1 MTEFSVYHG
10 DQKGLQPPSNH
21 RYDQFLSVWK
31 SIISRVE
38 TQLRFLTSSVF
49 TEVFNFIENSHTSWL
64 SLHNLEAKS
73 IVNLEQIPTALLLA
87 GVNTPDHSVIY
98 GHLRNLIL
106 ESGGHVAVVS
116 PGANTTSVRSLVA
129 LVVQQL
135 LDDSCHQSKGFR
147 NDEGSDENLRV
158 PSQDLKESKYT
169 LVQNFTPATRSSYL
183 ALIEW
188 YYSGTK
194 KYCGPS
200 APEWNPE
207 FKTPAPPTT
216 PRPRSQRSTSQPR
229 SQKSHQPC
237 PMSSASPRL
246 STPTRRNQRF
256 SLRSNEVSNTLKSEL
271 ADSVSASPGSGV
283 LSDLKQ
289 SSASLRPLVIIL
301 TEIESIPVQV
311 LCDFIELTSLYVSGQ
326 IRGRSCSLPINFVFG
341 LSTIPEIGFEPRFS
355 ASILSRLTIRRFSVP
370 SPSAFLNVVLKE
382 FCMLEHYLKTP
393 HPELL
398 ELPELAHKYLTSI
411 NSRDLAQIVTL
422 DYPSLANCVLDNTTS
437 TLTVS
442 HPTLPIIDNSSPQ
455 TAQQTTHTSSSSS
468 SVNSRLVNK
477 IVEHLE
483 NHLKLQYL
491 IPYVLNWLL
500 IIMTPV
506 SARPLGKNIGDLY
519 RLWLKNGLVNAEE
532 FNLTIN
538 LLGGVPKEHLLNSVQ
553 DAYDFLLK
561 ESASL
566 IQSQHPTSLWW
577 SPSTLSEGRK
587 CLNSLADS
595 TLSWYTK
602 LSMACQ
608 EASMNKQLSQCHQEQ
623 STDNDTLTT
632 TAEISVNNQ
641 DTVPAK
647 PVEFN
652 TKRKISLRN
661 LRQSCRSPTDL
672 SRMIEFQGTTVSAN
686 ILRLSYHDKQA
697 RLKPPLHRFTLTKAR
712 AKGRIEAGVVK
723 KAYINKG
730 DHRKK
735 YATSSPN
742 RPLSAITSTIHKTQW
757 DITRKEFLSWIQLK
771 LNELIPS
778 FHQLPL
784 HEVFYGPSMIENGIH
799 SSSSSSSFTYDDSSI
814 HSQLALSIRRRLN
827 PPFQRCLHQALVNPG
842 VYLQITDLKLS
853 NSSSISSK
861 LFDLCILYKLL
872 IETNKMVNLYDWLM
886 AFASIL
892 GEAVDSENPP
902 SQETQCRFLQGL
914 AELQYLG
921 CIKSTRRKVDHVIR
935 LTWISG
941 LL

>member
-10 DQKGLQPPSNH
+10 DQKGPQPPSDH
-21 RYDQFLSVWK
+21 RYDQFLNVWK

-38 TQLRFLTSSVF
+38 TQLRLLTSSVF

-73 IVNLEQIPTALLLA
+73 FVNLEQIPTALLLA

-116 PGANTTSVRSLVA
+116 PGANTTSVRSLVS

-135 LDDSCHQSKGFR
+135 LDDSCHQSKRFR

-158 PSQDLKESKYT
+158 PSQDFKEPKYT
-169 LVQNFTPATRSSYL
+169 LVQNFTPAIRSSYL
-183 ALIEW
+183 ALVEW

-229 SQKSHQPC
+229 SQKSHQLC

-370 SPSAFLNVVLKE
+370 SPSAFLNVILKE
-382 FCMLEHYLKTP
+382 IIQFPGLHPTYSVLNYLMDGIFLCLDYSVKNFLQRLKFCMLEHYLKTP

-398 ELPELAHKYLTSI
+398 QSPELAHKYLTSI

-422 DYPSLANCVLDNTTS
+422 DYPSLANCVLDNTTTS

-442 HPTLPIIDNSSPQ
+442 HSTLPIVDNSSPQ
-455 TAQQTTHTSSSSS
+455 TAQQTTHTSSSS

-538 LLGGVPKEHLLNSVQ
+538 LLGGVPKENLLNSVQ

-608 EASMNKQLSQCHQEQ
+608 EASMNKQLSQSHQEQ
-623 STDNDTLTT
+623 STDNDPLAITT
-632 TAEISVNNQ
+632 EISVNNQ

-647 PVEFN
+647 PVGFN

-661 LRQSCRSPTDL
+661 LRQHL
-672 SRMIEFQGTTVSAN
+672 QE
-686 ILRLSYHDKQA
+686 
-697 RLKPPLHRFTLTKAR
+697 
-712 AKGRIEAGVVK
+712 
-723 KAYINKG
+723 
-730 DHRKK
+730 

-757 DITRKEFLSWIQLK
+757 DITRKEFLNWIQLK

-778 FHQLPL
+778 FNQLPL

-799 SSSSSSSFTYDDSSI
+799 SSSSSSFTYDDSSI

-842 VYLQITDLKLS
+842 VYLQIADLKLS

-941 LL
+941 LV

>member
-10 DQKGLQPPSNH
+10 DQKGLQLPSNH

-38 TQLRFLTSSVF
+38 IQLRFLTSSVF
-49 TEVFNFIENSHTSWL
+49 TEVFNFIENSHTAWL
-64 SLHNLEAKS
+64 SLHNSETNSL
-73 IVNLEQIPTALLLA
+73 VNLEQIPTALLLA

-98 GHLRNLIL
+98 GHLKNLIL
-106 ESGGHVAVVS
+106 ESGGHVAVIS
-116 PGANTTSVRSLVA
+116 PGANTTSVRSLVS

-135 LDDSCHQSKGFR
+135 SVDSYHQSKRLR
-147 NDEGSDENLRV
+147 NDEDSDENSRV
-158 PSQDLKESKYT
+158 TLQDHKEPKYT
-169 LVQNFTPATRSSYL
+169 SVKNFTSATRSSYL
-183 ALIEW
+183 ALVEW

-194 KYCGPS
+194 KYCGS
-200 APEWNPE
+200 SVSECNPE

-216 PRPRSQRSTSQPR
+216 PRSRSQRSTSQPR
-229 SQKSHQPC
+229 SQKSHQLC
-237 PMSSASPRL
+237 PMSAASPRL
-246 STPTRRNQRF
+246 STPTRRNQRC
-256 SLRSNEVSNTLKSEL
+256 SLHSNEVSNTLKSEL
-271 ADSVSASPGSGV
+271 ADSISSSPGPGM
-283 LSDLKQ
+283 LSELKQ
-289 SSASLRPLVIIL
+289 NSSLLRPLVIIL

-311 LCDFIELTSLYVSGQ
+311 LCDFIELTSLYVAGQ
-326 IRGRSCSLPINFVFG
+326 IRGRSCSLPITFVFG

-382 FCMLEHYLKTP
+382 IIQFPGLHPTYSVLNYLMDGLFLCLDYSVKNFLQRLKFCMLEHYLKTP

-398 ELPELAHKYLTSI
+398 QSPELAYKYLTSI
-411 NSRDLAQIVTL
+411 NSRDLAKIITL
-422 DYPSLANCVLDNTTS
+422 DYPSLANCVVDNTTTS
-437 TLTVS
+437 TPTVS
-442 HPTLPIIDNSSPQ
+442 HPTLPIVNNSFPQ
-455 TAQQTTHTSSSSS
+455 TAQQTAH
-468 SVNSRLVNK
+468 RLVNK

-500 IIMTPV
+500 IIITPL

-538 LLGGVPKEHLLNSVQ
+538 LLGGVPKELLLNSVQ
-553 DAYDFLLK
+553 DAYDYLLK
-561 ESASL
+561 ESTSL
-566 IQSQHPTSLWW
+566 IQSQNPTSLWW

-587 CLNSLADS
+587 CLNNLADS
-595 TLSWYTK
+595 TLSWHTK

-608 EASMNKQLSQCHQEQ
+608 EASTNKQLSQCHQEQ
-623 STDNDTLTT
+623 STDNDTLTI
-632 TAEISVNNQ
+632 TAATSVNNQ
-641 DTVPAK
+641 DTVPVK

-661 LRQSCRSPTDL
+661 LRQHL
-672 SRMIEFQGTTVSAN
+672 QE
-686 ILRLSYHDKQA
+686 
-697 RLKPPLHRFTLTKAR
+697 
-712 AKGRIEAGVVK
+712 
-723 KAYINKG
+723 
-730 DHRKK
+730 

-757 DITRKEFLSWIQLK
+757 DITRKEFLNWIQLK

-778 FHQLPL
+778 FNQLPL
-784 HEVFYGPSMIENGIH
+784 HEVFYGPSIIENNIH
-799 SSSSSSSFTYDDSSI
+799 SLSFTDDDSSI

-827 PPFQRCLHQALVNPG
+827 PPFQRCLHLALVDPG
-842 VYLQITDLKLS
+842 VYLQIADLKLS

-886 AFASIL
+886 AFATIL
-892 GEAVDSENPP
+892 GEAVDSQNPP

-941 LL
+941 LV